1 MINEISLNIAKSEKA
16 LDNRYFQSVE
26 NPKVV
31 DIIFVTA
38 VFKSEEF
45 IQEGFEATMVDM
57 AIKKIYQ
64 NQFKRRPPLIA
75 KLTSRTI
82 GHDFLY
88 PRDIKL

>member
-1 MINEISLNIAKSEKA
+1 
-16 LDNRYFQSVE
+16 
-26 NPKVV
+26 
-31 DIIFVTA
+31 
-38 VFKSEEF
+38 
-45 IQEGFEATMVDM
+45 MVDM